1 MMQDNCPLR
10 LRKPTPR
17 NRLDRSPHKPRTAF
31 SGAGPGLIVTTRNIA
46 ARVSLAATDWDTGAG
61 KLETMFDPFDI
72 RCATYL

>member
-1 MMQDNCPLR
+1 MMQDSWPLR

-17 NRLDRSPHKPRTAF
+17 SRLDRSPHKPRTAF

-72 RCATYL
+72 RCVTYL